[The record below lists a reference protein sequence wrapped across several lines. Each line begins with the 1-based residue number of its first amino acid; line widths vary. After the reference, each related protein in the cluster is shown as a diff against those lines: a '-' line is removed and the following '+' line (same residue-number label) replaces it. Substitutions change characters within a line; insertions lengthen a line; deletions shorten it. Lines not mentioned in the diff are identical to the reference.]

1 VKPCVQCQRG
11 NHGAACI
18 RWRGCGCDGALCGT
32 PPELKLE
39 LRADFGSPVPFPV
52 EKKE

>member
-1 VKPCVQCQRG
+1 MKPCVQCQRG

-18 RWRGCGCDGALCGT
+18 RWSGCGCEGALCGT
-32 PPELKLE
+32 APELKLE

>member
-18 RWRGCGCDGALCGT
+18 RWSGCGCEGALCGT
-32 PPELKLE
+32 APELKLE
-39 LRADFGSPVPFPV
+39 LRANFGSLFPPL
-52 EKKE
+52 